1 MTDPKL
7 PALPRQLMM
16 TFDSARLRG
25 MTAAERAAAVAAL
38 ASLLIQAAKQGG
50 SDDE

>member
-25 MTAAERAAAVAAL
+25 TAAERVAAVTAL
-38 ASLLIQAAKQGG
+38 ASFLIQAAKQGG
-50 SDDE
+50 GDDE